1 LQDNSALVKK
11 IRKLEKKK
19 NAVIL
24 AHNYQRPEVQ
34 NIATYVG
41 DSLELSRKAA
51 KTDAD
56 LIVFCGVRFMAET
69 ACILSPD
76 KTVLMPDVKAGCP
89 MANMITVASLN
100 NLKYKHPKATVV
112 CYVNTNADVK
122 AHSDICCT
130 SANAVNVVESVK
142 GFDVIFIPDKYLA
155 DYVSKKTEKNIIPW
169 NGFCP
174 SHIKILP
181 AHIKNKKRLYP
192 NAEVLVH
199 PECTPPVI
207 AMADKVLSTGGMC
220 KYAKESAANEL
231 IIGTEIGILHRLKK
245 ESPDK
250 RFYPA
255 SELAI
260 CPNMK
265 LITLEKILWS
275 LEDLKY
281 EIKIQK
287 NIQLKAKKAVDK
299 MLEII

>member
-1 LQDNSALVKK
+1 MQDNFTLVRKIQKLVKQ
-11 IRKLEKKK
+11 K

-24 AHNYQRPEVQ
+24 AHNYQRPEIQ

-76 KTVLMPDVKAGCP
+76 KTVLMPDIKAGCP
-89 MANMITVASLN
+89 MANMITVDGLN
-100 NLKYKHPKATVV
+100 NLKHKHPKATVV
-112 CYVNTNADVK
+112 CYVNTNADIK
-122 AHSDICCT
+122 AYSDICCT

-142 GFDVIFIPDKYLA
+142 GSDVIFIPDKYLA
-155 DYVSKKTEKNIIPW
+155 NYVSEKTEKNIIPW

-181 AHIKNKKRLYP
+181 EHIQNKKRLYP

-250 RFYPA
+250 KFYPA

-275 LEDLKY
+275 LQDLKY